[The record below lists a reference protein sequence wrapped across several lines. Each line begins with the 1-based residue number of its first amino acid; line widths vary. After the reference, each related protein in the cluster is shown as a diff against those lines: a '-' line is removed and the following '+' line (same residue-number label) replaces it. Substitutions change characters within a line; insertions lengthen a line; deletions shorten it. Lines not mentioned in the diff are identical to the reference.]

1 MKKLLGI
8 LVLGLLTCNISF
20 ADNLTLKDMTIT
32 CDSNDYFL
40 QALFERIEK
49 KETHTYKIN
58 IVNNAASLV
67 SSTNTTWGYYY
78 NYPLYKMSDKAYVFY
93 MPKTLVSNAYTHDG
107 KIQFDRINAT
117 AIITYSDYSLSTPN
131 EVMTFELIEVK
142 NCKASD
148 IDDKPKF

>member
-1 MKKLLGI
+1 
-8 LVLGLLTCNISF
+8 
-20 ADNLTLKDMTIT
+20 
-32 CDSNDYFL
+32 
-40 QALFERIEK
+40 
-49 KETHTYKIN
+49 
-58 IVNNAASLV
+58 
-67 SSTNTTWGYYY
+67 
-78 NYPLYKMSDKAYVFY
+78 MSDKAYVFY